1 MKQDRPTL
9 IKLIHVA
16 KRELNMDDDSY
27 RMLLMNETGK
37 NTCSAMTTEQ
47 LSLVIDGMKKRG
59 FKPRKTAVK
68 TTDNKRL
75 SPKSGKEKHAE
86 MGKIRAIWI
95 EMYRHCFVRD
105 ASETAL
111 DAYVRRMTESQGN
124 KVDILSWCNHDQCR
138 TVMESLKSWH
148 RRCMINE
155 LKKHG
160 WRVPTN
166 QQGTKPAAYGDILR
180 WYIKLQAELAAKV
193 K

>member
-16 KRELNMDDDSY
+16 KRELNMDEDSY
-27 RMLLMNETGK
+27 RMLLKNETGK
-37 NTCSAMTTEQ
+37 DSCTELTTEQ
-47 LSLVIDGMKKRG
+47 LGLVIDGMKKRG
-59 FKPRKTAVK
+59 FKPRKTTVK

-75 SPKSGKEKHAE
+75 SPKSGKAKHAE

-95 EMYRHCFVRD
+95 EMNRHGFVRD
-105 ASETAL
+105 GSETAL

-124 KVDILSWCNHDQCR
+124 KVDILGWCNSDQCR
-138 TVMESLKSWH
+138 TVLESLKSWH

-155 LKKHG
+155 LKKHD
-160 WRVPTN
+160 WRIPTN
-166 QQGTKPAAYGDILR
+166 QNGTKSGAYGDILR